1 MTDGFLRPDPAGW
14 TPGPR
19 WHAAVARA
27 ALSLQ
32 AYGAELEDLRVP
44 VTWALTETYAGSISD
59 EELVAMV
66 AVMTPLTGLK
76 SW

>member
-1 MTDGFLRPDPAGW
+1 
-14 TPGPR
+14 
-19 WHAAVARA
+19 VARA